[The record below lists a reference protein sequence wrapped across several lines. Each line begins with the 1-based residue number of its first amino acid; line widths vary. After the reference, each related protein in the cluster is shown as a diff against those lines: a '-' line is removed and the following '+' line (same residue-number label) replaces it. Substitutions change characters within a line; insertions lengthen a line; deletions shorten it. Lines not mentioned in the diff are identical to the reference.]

1 MFKINKKTNKISLT
15 KGDNASFKVNIME
28 ANGQIRQL
36 FDDDVITLTVRKTAN
51 SDIAF
56 TKTAEKGV
64 INIVP
69 ADTKSLATGTYVY
82 DIYIFFNC
90 PIDCFNYT
98 TNRSLFLLI
107 QNSC

>member
-1 MFKINKKTNKISLT
+1 MFRINQKTHKISLT

-56 TKTAEKGV
+56 TKTAENGV

-69 ADTKSLATGTYVY
+69 NDTKSLAAGTYVY
-82 DIYIFFNC
+82 DIQITTFGGNVYTII
-90 PIDCFNYT
+90 PISYFEIGQEVT
-98 TNRSLFLLI
+98 
-107 QNSC
+107 Q

>member
-1 MFKINKKTNKISLT
+1 MFRINQKTHKISLT

-56 TKTAEKGV
+56 TKTA
-64 INIVP
+64 
-69 ADTKSLATGTYVY
+69 
-82 DIYIFFNC
+82 
-90 PIDCFNYT
+90 
-98 TNRSLFLLI
+98 
-107 QNSC
+107 

>member
-1 MFKINKKTNKISLT
+1 MFRINQKTHKILLT

-56 TKTAEKGV
+56 TKTAENGI

-69 ADTKSLATGTYVY
+69 TDTKSLAAGIYVY
-82 DIYIFFNC
+82 DIQLTTFGGNIYTII
-90 PIDCFNYT
+90 PISYFEIGEEVT
-98 TNRSLFLLI
+98 
-107 QNSC
+107 Q

>member
-1 MFKINKKTNKISLT
+1 MFRINQKTHKISLT

-56 TKTAEKGV
+56 TKTAENGV
-64 INIVP
+64 INLVP
-69 ADTKSLATGTYVY
+69 TDTKSLAAGTYVY
-82 DIYIFFNC
+82 DIQLTTFGGNVYTII
-90 PIDCFNYT
+90 PISYFE
-98 TNRSLFLLI
+98 I
-107 QNSC
+107 QQEVTQ

>member
-1 MFKINKKTNKISLT
+1 MFRINQKTHKISLT
-15 KGDNASFKVNIME
+15 KGDNASFKVNIIE

-56 TKTAEKGV
+56 TKTAENGV

-69 ADTKSLATGTYVY
+69 TDTKSLAAGTYVY
-82 DIYIFFNC
+82 DIQITTFGGNVYTII
-90 PIDCFNYT
+90 PISYFE
-98 TNRSLFLLI
+98 I
-107 QNSC
+107 QQEVTQ

>member
-1 MFKINKKTNKISLT
+1 MFQINKKTNKILLT
-15 KGDNASFKVNIME
+15 KGDNASFKVNIIE

-36 FDDDVITLTVRKTAN
+36 FDDDTITLTVRKTAD

-69 ADTKSLATGTYVY
+69 EDTKSLAAGTYVY
-82 DIYIFFNC
+82 DIQLTTFGGNIYTII
-90 PIDCFNYT
+90 PISYFEIEQEVT
-98 TNRSLFLLI
+98 
-107 QNSC
+107 Q